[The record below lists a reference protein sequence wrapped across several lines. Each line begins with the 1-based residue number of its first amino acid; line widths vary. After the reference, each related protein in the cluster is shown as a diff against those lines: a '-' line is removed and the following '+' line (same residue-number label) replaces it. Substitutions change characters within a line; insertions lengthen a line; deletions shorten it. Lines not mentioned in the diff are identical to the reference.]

1 MSRAKSYFFGFRSG
15 GKGQPRVRFETYSP
29 WRNRLGRLLLYL
41 AWFTKSGREAI
52 REVRRLE
59 KALKERDKGDKTAME
74 KLWREDLARAEASGK
89 PLDRARALSQLGM
102 ELMNQKQFGDAER
115 LLRQSQEIARQEEGP
130 AGFWSLGA
138 SNHLGW
144 MSQKLGREADAEAH
158 FLEALHIA
166 EKELGPEHHRV
177 AFELLGL
184 ANFYHWQG
192 RRADEIAAVERL
204 LAIDEKLTNDPQTAD
219 VARSMILTSH
229 YRLAALYAKEGRDAE
244 AEGLY
249 RRVIDQFAEMKMKGP
264 QAEILG
270 PALLAGTYHGYAKL
284 LRKRGQNDMAAQ
296 CENQFEKLMKK
307 IDPKGLLPRDWM
319 DKER

>member
-1 MSRAKSYFFGFRSG
+1 MIRPKSHFFGFHSG
-15 GKGQPRVRFETYSP
+15 GKGQPRARIEIHSP
-29 WRNRLGRLLLYL
+29 WRSRLGRLLMYL
-41 AWFTKSGREAI
+41 FCFTKSGREAI
-52 REVRRLE
+52 RETRRLE

-115 LLRQSQEIARQEEGP
+115 LFRQSQEVARQEEGP

-138 SNHLGW
+138 SDLLGW
-144 MSQKLGREADAEAH
+144 MSQQQGREADAEAH
-158 FLEALHIA
+158 FLEALHAA

-184 ANFYHWQG
+184 ANFYHLNG

-204 LAIDEKLTNDPQTAD
+204 LAIHEMQKNDPQIAQ
-219 VARSMILTSH
+219 VSQSMTLSSLG
-229 YRLAALYAKEGRDAE
+229 RLAALYAKEGRDAE

-249 RRVIDQFAEMKMKGP
+249 RRVIDHFAELKGP
-264 QAEILG
+264 LAKMMG
-270 PALLAGTYHGYAKL
+270 PSVLAGTYHGYAKL
-284 LRKRGQNDMAAQ
+284 LRKRGVDDMAAQ
-296 CENQFEKLMKK
+296 HEDQFQKLMKK
-307 IDPKGLLPRDWM
+307 IDPEGLMPRDWQ
-319 DKER
+319 DKEW